1 MKLKFLFVIIL
12 LLASISCSNSKK
24 EYMDE
29 CSMINAFVKE
39 VNNCDK
45 QQFNRII
52 DDFFMKNRNELP
64 SDVLNLYFDKLNYI
78 KSINFNNSKCL
89 VFKDEKYSIV
99 ELRKSNSKLFLRV
112 IKHGKGF
119 LIVNCVAMMKGD
131 NIVGWI

>member
-12 LLASISCSNSKK
+12 LLASMSCSNSKK

-52 DDFFMKNRNELP
+52 DDFFIKNRNELP

-78 KSINFNNSKCL
+78 KSINFNDSKCL

-112 IKHGKGF
+112 MKLGKGF

-131 NIVGWI
+131 KIIGWI

>member
-12 LLASISCSNSKK
+12 LLASMSCSNSKK

-39 VNNCDK
+39 VSNCDK

-52 DDFFMKNRNELP
+52 DDFFIKNRKELP

-78 KSINFNNSKCL
+78 KSINFNDSKCL

-112 IKHGKGF
+112 MKHGKGF

-131 NIVGWI
+131 KIIGWI